1 MGIWEINIIYLP
13 QAKNYSQFFLKSV
26 YFLLVYLEMKVS
38 MANMTRGHL
47 LGEFFLTFNL
57 MPFSSDLV

>member
-13 QAKNYSQFFLKSV
+13 QAKNHSKFSLKSV
-26 YFLLVYLEMKVS
+26 YSLLVYLEMKVS

-47 LGEFFLTFNL
+47 LGEFFLTLNL